1 MSKTLKGV
9 KIAVAMCGSFCT
21 FSNAFSQARALS
33 ELGSELLPIM
43 SFNAASISSRFGSA
57 EENIARLEDICGRKA
72 IRTIEDA
79 EPIGP
84 KALCDIMLV
93 MPCTSNTLAK
103 LAYGITD
110 TPVTMAV
117 KSHLRN
123 GRPVVLAIATNDAL
137 GASAKNIGF
146 LQNCKNVYFVP
157 YGQDDYRKKP
167 RSMIAD
173 FELVPSTLEAA
184 LEGIQ
189 LQPMILPP
197 L

>member
-1 MSKTLKGV
+1 MGGTLDGV
-9 KIAVAMCGSFCT
+9 RIGIAMCGSFCT
-21 FSNAFSQARALS
+21 FSESFGQAQLLS
-33 ELGSELLPIM
+33 DLGCELLPVM
-43 SFNAASISSRFGSA
+43 SFNASSISSRFGTAS
-57 EENIARLEDICGRKA
+57 ENLARLERICNRKA
-72 IRTIEDA
+72 VLTIEDA

-84 KALCDIMLV
+84 KGLCDVMLV

-103 LAYGITD
+103 LCYGITD

-123 GRPVVLAIATNDAL
+123 GRPVVLAVATNDAL

-146 LQNCKNVYFVP
+146 LLNCRNVYFVP

-167 RSMIAD
+167 CSMIAHFD
-173 FELVPSTLEAA
+173 LVPKAVEAA
-184 LEGIQ
+184 LEGRQ